1 MRFVW
6 DAENV
11 MPIARHGVS
20 AQEAEEAITSEDMV
34 VLPARRRRFSAYG
47 ATATGRPVRVIY
59 DPEGQD
65 ARRVATAYPIR
76 RRVLDRIRQEVQS

>member
-6 DAENV
+6 DGENMV
-11 MPIARHGVS
+11 HMARHGVS
-20 AQEAEEAITSEDMV
+20 PQEAEEVITSEDTV
-34 VLPARRRRFSAYG
+34 VLPARGRRFSAYG

-65 ARRVATAYPIR
+65 ALRVATAYPIR